1 MRGKFSGGFSMIE
14 LMVTLVILAIL
25 VVLGFPSYQQWIV
38 NSNIRNAAESIQN
51 GLRLARNEASQ
62 RATFVRF
69 EMSAAGKAD
78 WTVCQLPSA
87 ASVSTLC
94 SATNAIV
101 IQKFASSGGASTATI
116 SGSAAIS
123 SLSTLTTPLAGAIAA
138 TSGITFNTLGRATDY
153 GNTSI
158 IRFDAN
164 SAQANSR
171 WLVTTISAGGSIRM
185 CDPQINLSST
195 APQGCS
201 P

>member
-1 MRGKFSGGFSMIE
+1 MKRALPDGFSLIE
-14 LMVTLVILAIL
+14 LMVTITILAIL
-25 VVLGFPSYQQWIV
+25 IVLGFPSYQQWIL

-94 SATNAIV
+94 SANNASV

-116 SGSAAIS
+116 SGSTTIS
-123 SLSTLTTPLAGAIAA
+123 SLSTLTTPLTGAIAA
-138 TSGITFNTLGRATDY
+138 TSGITFNALGRPTDY
-153 GNTSI
+153 GNTSLL
-158 IRFDAN
+158 RLDAN
-164 SAQANSR
+164 SAQAGSR

-185 CDPQINLSST
+185 CDPQIPFGPT
-195 APQGCS
+195 APQGCQ
-201 P
+201 